1 MNHFIRFFILLLT
14 LSPVIL
20 TAQDSAPTLKG
31 KVNLEDINIQ
41 GQSNSDQGLFNNR
54 DRMNLDSRIK
64 MKSDFRQEIL
74 ENLPENYEPL
84 QLAP

>member
-1 MNHFIRFFILLLT
+1 LNHFIRFFILLLT